1 MKGAHL
7 VRRTLGLSR
16 HRVIS
21 VTEEAGH
28 LVVDLD
34 RIRRRQLPCSGCG
47 IFAEV
52 RDRMQ
57 QRRWRHVPCRGIP
70 VVLRYRPARVR
81 RHGCHARASSRCASS
96 HGG

>member
-81 RHGCHARASSRCASS
+81 RHG
-96 HGG
+96 